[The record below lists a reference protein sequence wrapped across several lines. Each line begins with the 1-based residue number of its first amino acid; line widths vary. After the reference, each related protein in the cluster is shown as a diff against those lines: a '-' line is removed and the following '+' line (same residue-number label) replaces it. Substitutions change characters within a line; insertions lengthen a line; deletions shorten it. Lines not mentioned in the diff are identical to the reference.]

1 MDKEITVPNGVNFTS
16 SYVPETKELSPIE
29 QKSLEEKI
37 KGMSR
42 EEKLCVL
49 KCIDDALL
57 IVEVERRMAEL
68 RGKVNGMKALAEN
81 FLK

>member
-1 MDKEITVPNGVNFTS
+1 MAEITVPKGVNFTS
-16 SYVPETKELSPIE
+16 SYVPETKELSPME

-37 KGMSR
+37 KGMSK

-49 KCIDDALL
+49 KCIDSILL
-57 IVEVERRMAEL
+57 TTELERRL
-68 RGKVNGMKALAEN
+68 LDLQGKVDTTLAYVEN